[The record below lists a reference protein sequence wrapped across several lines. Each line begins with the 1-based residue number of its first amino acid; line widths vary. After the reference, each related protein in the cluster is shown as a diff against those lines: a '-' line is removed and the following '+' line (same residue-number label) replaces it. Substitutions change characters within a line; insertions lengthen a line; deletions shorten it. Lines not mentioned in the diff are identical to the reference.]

1 MGGIT
6 DALRLSAACS
16 FGMQPV
22 NLLLSLHGI
31 DNFTGLVEFLPAALV
46 NLWRLPDH
54 GDARQRLV
62 TAALALWSVRLGA
75 FLLRRMVARSASDA
89 RLDELRRR
97 GPLALAGFWLV
108 HGTWGLVVSLPC
120 TLGCASAPGPARAR
134 DVAGFGLWLAGFA
147 LESVGDARKARYRE
161 RRGADRYFDVG
172 GDPLWTWSRYPH
184 LAGETFCW
192 LGLAV
197 VAAGPPPSGWA
208 FLSPAMT
215 LLLMVG
221 EAAHLAEVKN
231 DARYADS
238 AEFKRYR
245 ATTSLLWPVPRGVYA
260 SIPAPLRRVLFFDYY

>member
-22 NLLLSLHGI
+22 NLLLSFHGI

-46 NLWRLPDH
+46 NLWRLPHH

-62 TAALALWSVRLGA
+62 TAGLALWSVRLGA

-108 HGTWGLVVSLPC
+108 HGSWGLVVSLPC

-147 LESVGDARKARYRE
+147 LESVGDARKARFRE

-197 VAAGPPPSGWA
+197 VAGGWA

-215 LLLMVG
+215 LLLRATRRPRSPPTRRRG
-221 EAAHLAEVKN
+221 C
-231 DARYADS
+231 S
-238 AEFKRYR
+238 AETSAAGCGSRGGSSRSPWAARLGSLKNEVFKC
-245 ATTSLLWPVPRGVYA
+245 SCP
-260 SIPAPLRRVLFFDYY
+260 PARRWQL